1 MVNVRRRALNESE
14 EYSDVPDQTIKGS
27 SLEIELLSISI

>member
-14 EYSDVPDQTIKGS
+14 EYFDVPDQTIKAPF
-27 SLEIELLSISI
+27 